1 MRLFVA
7 IGFDEKV
14 RRYLSAVSEAAKLAA
29 GSGNF
34 SRSGLYHLT
43 LAFLGETPPEKLS
56 AAEEAARGACAGP
69 FSLELGGI
77 GTFRREGGAILWL
90 GISPSEELMSLRE
103 NLCDGLRSR
112 QVPFEDGPFSPHIT
126 LARKA
131 TLPGDRVKELDA
143 RFRPIRTEV
152 RRVSLMESTR
162 PNGILTYTERYGK
175 EL

>member
-14 RRYLSAVSEAAKLAA
+14 RRYLSAVSEAAKAAA

-43 LAFLGETPPEKLS
+43 LAFLGETPPEKLP
-56 AAEEAARGACAGP
+56 AAEEAVRESCGDP

-77 GTFRREGGAILWL
+77 GTFRREGGAVLWL
-90 GISPSEELMSLRE
+90 GISPCEELTALRK
-103 NLCDGLRSR
+103 NLCDCLQSR

-131 TLPGDRVKELDA
+131 TLPEGRVKELDT